1 MRNKSS
7 YAIISSALFCCL
19 FFTFIN
25 LSFSQEQ
32 EIYELIVNDL
42 ANKNSKQT
50 KNSNQGNRSE
60 FYSLSQ
66 ELHTVEYYHKNKLS
80 NKFGNET
87 LVKINIEDIQ
97 SLNVLFQNESK
108 FKDVKL
114 VTIVLNSQSDFNT
127 LLDLSK
133 IKDFSKLKYIYIKCM
148 FNCNE
153 QDIKKFIKTSNANNS
168 VRIFY
173 TIVSPS

>member
-25 LSFSQEQ
+25 LSFAQEQ
-32 EIYELIVNDL
+32 EIYELTLNELDK
-42 ANKNSKQT
+42 KNSKQN
-50 KNSNQGNRSE
+50 KSSNSTNRSE
-60 FYSLSQ
+60 FYNLSQ
-66 ELHTVEYYHKNKLS
+66 ELLTVEYYHNNKLS
-80 NKFGNET
+80 NKHGNET

-97 SLNVLFQNESK
+97 SLNVLFQNNGK

-114 VTIVLNSQSDFNT
+114 ITIVLNSQSDFNT
-127 LLDLSK
+127 LLDLSE
-133 IKDFSKLKYIYIKCM
+133 IKDFSELKYLYIKCN

>member
-1 MRNKSS
+1 MKNRFDFTFL
-7 YAIISSALFCCL
+7 SSALFCCL
-19 FFTFIN
+19 FFISIN

-32 EIYELIVNDL
+32 EVYELTVNNLD
-42 ANKNSKQT
+42 NKNSKQA
-50 KNSNQGNRSE
+50 KNNNENNRSE

-97 SLNVLFQNESK
+97 SLNVLFQNDSK
-108 FKDVKL
+108 FKEVKL
-114 VTIVLNSQSDFNT
+114 VTIVLNSQNDFNT
-127 LLDLSK
+127 LLDLSE
-133 IKDFSKLKYIYIKCM
+133 IKDFFKLKYLYIKCM

-153 QDIKKFIKTSNANNS
+153 QDIKKFIKTSNSNNK